1 MGKKLI
7 KMAYKMPP
15 QQNWNA
21 FRDPLQT
28 NPNYITEE
36 HYNRIVEAGFTHGMG
51 LLEHGADVAV
61 LALETAQKCGLKY
74 YVRDEINWAN
84 ILHKDFYYLNAEN
97 YKKYMQYDSF
107 AGVYIHDEPNA
118 SKYPEL
124 GGMVKGYHEFF
135 KGVGEPL
142 VNLLPTYASHV
153 EQLGAAS
160 YEDYILGYI
169 QSVPTDYVMY
179 DHYPFRF
186 RESGEVVLHTDYLYN
201 VSAVAKLCKEHG
213 KELRTFVQSCNTDR
227 FSGELPSEM
236 LYFQIHTNL
245 AHGSRAIVYYY
256 YWGDMEDLGHHG
268 LVDAQGDPQPIYY
281 GAKKIHAQ
289 LLAYEDALMESAWQK
304 TLYVKGSAA
313 HHNQTD
319 FARFENSVCEK
330 DGEAEFSSEYDAIVG
345 VFDYKGKKAYYAVNY
360 THPGLGLKNK
370 ISFRL
375 SGNYDVYHDGECFA
389 VDKAGKMI
397 LNVGCGAF
405 FLPKE

>member
-1 MGKKLI
+1 MSKKLKKI
-7 KMAYKMPP
+7 AYKMPP
-15 QQNWNA
+15 QENWNA
-21 FRDPLQT
+21 FRDPAQA

-36 HYNRIVEAGFTHGMG
+36 HYARIVEAGFTHGMG
-51 LLEHGADVAV
+51 LLEHGAGVAV

-153 EQLGAAS
+153 EQLGSAS
-160 YEDYILGYI
+160 YEEYILGYI
-169 QSVPTDYVMY
+169 QNVPTDYVMY

-186 RESGEVVLHTDYLYN
+186 RESGEIILHTDYLYN
-201 VSAVAKLCKEHG
+201 VSAVAKLCQEHG

-227 FSGELPSEM
+227 FPGELPSEM
-236 LYFQIHTNL
+236 LSFQIHTNL
-245 AHGSRAIVYYY
+245 AHGSRAIAYYY

-268 LVDAQGDPQPIYY
+268 LVDAQGNPQPIYY

-289 LLAYEDALMESAWQK
+289 LSAYEDALMEGKWQK
-304 TLYVKGSAA
+304 TLYVKGSKA
-313 HHNQTD
+313 HHNETD
-319 FARFENSVCEK
+319 FARFENSVYESC
-330 DGEAEFSSEYDAIVG
+330 DGDTFSADYDAIVG

-360 THPGLGLKNK
+360 THPGLALKNTLCV
-370 ISFRL
+370 RL
-375 SGNYDVYHDGECFA
+375 SGDYDVYHDGKKLA
-389 VDKAGKMI
+389 LDKTGELV
-397 LNVGCGAF
+397 LNVGCAAF